1 MQRVVFVLLDGLAAA
16 TARRCMSYMQSLTD
30 AGLAR
35 HTELQGELPPLS
47 RPIYATL
54 LTGLRPAQ
62 SGIMHND
69 DARLCPAPTIFSR
82 AQAAGLTT
90 AAAAY
95 HWMSELCNVAPFEPG
110 RDRITDDAAL
120 PIAHGLFYCTDAY
133 PDEEVFHDAASLQLR
148 HNPHLLLVHSMAST
162 MPGICTARKAANTAT
177 LPAGPMACWPA
188 GCPDGPRLAMRCW

>member
-1 MQRVVFVLLDGLAAA
+1 MPRVVFVLLDGLAAA
-16 TARRCMSYMQSLTD
+16 TARRCMSYMQSLAD

-95 HWMSELCNVAPFEPG
+95 H
-110 RDRITDDAAL
+110 
-120 PIAHGLFYCTDAY
+120 
-133 PDEEVFHDAASLQLR
+133 
-148 HNPHLLLVHSMAST
+148 
-162 MPGICTARKAANTAT
+162 
-177 LPAGPMACWPA
+177 
-188 GCPDGPRLAMRCW
+188 